1 VADLLECLIQ
11 IKGLAETPSRVAA
24 AVELADEAR
33 WRARPSATVWAPIEV
48 LGHLADLELVF
59 GVRLRAMLTLDEPA
73 LAQVDGSQLVE
84 RARYLD
90 WPLTVALDR
99 FTRRRRENLEL
110 LDGCSA
116 EDLNRTGVHPSRGR
130 LSVADLVAVMLA
142 HDTDHVGQ
150 IRSRLGVSGS
160 SLDSAAFSPSAAK

>member
-11 IKGLAETPSRVAA
+11 IKGLADTPFRLAA
-24 AVELADEAR
+24 LLELADEAR

-48 LGHLADLELVF
+48 LGHLADLELIF
-59 GVRLRAMLTLDEPA
+59 GARLRAMLTIDEPA
-73 LAQVDGSQLVE
+73 LAQVGGARLAA

-90 WPLTVALDR
+90 WPLTIALDR
-99 FTRRRRENLEL
+99 FTRRRQENLEL

-116 EDLNRTGVHPSRGR
+116 DDLNRTGVHPSRGR

-150 IRSRLGVSGS
+150 IRSRLGPA
-160 SLDSAAFSPSAAK
+160 DPDRMETA